1 MTFSIFAFLLIAGIG
16 AGLTATLA
24 GLASLVSYP
33 ALLAIGVP
41 PVIANV
47 TNTAA
52 LVFTG
57 VGSAVSS
64 LPELRGRSKFLWRLI
79 LIVSLGSIFGSALL
93 LIAPASTFEKIVPF
107 FIIAAGLLLLF
118 SGKLPTQEHRPGEPV
133 KTLTFRQEAAQT
145 IVIFVTGAYAGYFG
159 AAAGVV
165 MLATLTLTVDQ
176 PFIVSNSMKNLTG
189 FAANAIATVI
199 YAFTTKI
206 EWLMVIPLGIGLFIG
221 GYIGPIIARRLPVQL
236 LRVIIAALAFLLA
249 AKLFAQAYL

>member
-1 MTFSIFAFLLIAGIG
+1 MNFSIFAFLLIAGIG
-16 AGLTATLA
+16 AGLTSTLA

-64 LPELRGRSKFLWRLI
+64 LPELRGRGKCLWRLM
-79 LIVSLGSIFGSALL
+79 
-93 LIAPASTFEKIVPF
+93 PF

-118 SGKLPTQEHRPGEPV
+118 SGRLPTQEHRPGEPAR
-133 KTLTFRQEAAQT
+133 TLTFGQEAAQT

-236 LRVIIAALAFLLA
+236 LRFIIAALAFLLA

>member
-1 MTFSIFAFLLIAGIG
+1 M
-16 AGLTATLA
+16 
-24 GLASLVSYP
+24 
-33 ALLAIGVP
+33 
-41 PVIANV
+41 
-47 TNTAA
+47 
-52 LVFTG
+52 
-57 VGSAVSS
+57 
-64 LPELRGRSKFLWRLI
+64 
-79 LIVSLGSIFGSALL
+79 
-93 LIAPASTFEKIVPF
+93 
-107 FIIAAGLLLLF
+107 LLLF
-118 SGKLPTQEHRPGEPV
+118 SGRLPTQEHRPGEPAR
-133 KTLTFRQEAAQT
+133 TLTFGQEAAQT

-159 AAAGVV
+159 AATGVV

-236 LRVIIAALAFLLA
+236 LRFIIAALAFLLA

>member
-1 MTFSIFAFLLIAGIG
+1 MNFSIFAFLLIAGIG
-16 AGLTATLA
+16 AGLTSTLA

-64 LPELRGRSKFLWRLI
+64 LPELRGRGKFLWRLI
-79 LIVSLGSIFGSALL
+79 LLVSLGSIFGSALL
-93 LIAPASTFEKIVPF
+93 LIAPAATFEKVVPF

-118 SGKLPTQEHRPGEPV
+118 SDRLPTQEHRPGEPAR
-133 KTLTFRQEAAQT
+133 TLTFGQEAAQT

-236 LRVIIAALAFLLA
+236 LRFIIAALAFLLA